1 MIDLCIKITD
11 METVQIS
18 KEQFDKLI
26 NYVRELHRYFFDN
39 PQRRDDDDIELLSVR
54 EANEATGVSESSF
67 YRAIK
72 KGIIK
77 KNSYGKL
84 SPLDIDDAFRKK
96 LIAHDPLRIEEFR
109 RNFIRRKRCWTE
121 IEY

>member
-1 MIDLCIKITD
+1 
-11 METVQIS
+11 MEVVQIS

-26 NYVRELHRYFFDN
+26 GYVKDIHRYFFDN
-39 PQRRDDDDIELLSVR
+39 PMRRDHDDVELLSVR
-54 EANEATGVSESSF
+54 EAADATGVSESSF
-67 YRAIK
+67 YRALK
-72 KGIIK
+72 KGILK

-96 LIAHDPLRIEEFR
+96 LIAHDPLRAEEFR
-109 RNFIRRKRCWTE
+109 RNYIYRKCWTE